1 MYKVNI
7 KNIYT
12 GQEFESNHTGKANSI
27 TWDMLEED
35 YRPKRKHAKIAFL
48 TAIQVHFGKNCRVMV
63 DLHSGTGTVLNDSL
77 DANVVATISYSIE
90 EVL

>member
-48 TAIQVHFGKNCRVMV
+48 TAIQVHFGKNCRVMI
-63 DLHSGTGTVLNDSL
+63 DLNSGTGTVLNDSL